1 GRETVRSATSMPSL
15 RSSPWILGA
24 PHRGF
29 AATILLTRALIAAST
44 GGGPA
49 GGHPESM
56 AQWRRKRRRCQLSTV
71 AGATMTRAC
80 LQAGHTL
87 DSQTHRRRSYRRS
100 LGRFVV
106 RL

>member
-1 GRETVRSATSMPSL
+1 MPSL

-80 LQAGHTL
+80 LQARKTL
-87 DSQTHRRRSYRRS
+87 DRQTHRRRALRR
-100 LGRFVV
+100 RPRRIVD
-106 RL
+106 RLAAA